1 MPKSRGRKETKKQTT
16 REEVLAPNEIVRQAL
31 IWQQE
36 AFMAKFGREWQEGD
50 PLFFDPDS
58 DVPKP
63 YPEDRMRREL
73 IELMQEVG
81 TPPEFIYAFKKTDL
95 F

>member
-1 MPKSRGRKETKKQTT
+1 VPKGRGRKKTKRQTT

-36 AFMAKFGREWQEGD
+36 AFKEKFGREWQEGD
-50 PLFFDPDS
+50 PLFVDPDS

-73 IELMQEVG
+73 LELMQQAE
-81 TPPEFIYAFKKTDL
+81 TPPEIIYA
-95 F
+95 